1 MDTEVLVSSVI
12 NDEMISGGK
21 ALLSQ
26 LDKSKWQVTAALW
39 FLDADSRRWKL
50 LLASPR
56 VEAGGP
62 KKAYFDILDAL
73 AELPKEAPRIALKD
87 VTVLDSKDSLVQ
99 LLKSAVSTPPRAIG
113 DVRFSG
119 NTINGHFIEDAY
131 IYRLT

>member
-1 MDTEVLVSSVI
+1 MATEVLVSNVI
-12 NDEMISGGK
+12 SDEMIRAGE

-26 LDKSKWQVTAALW
+26 LDKSKWPVSAALW
-39 FLDADSRRWKL
+39 FLDADSQRWKF

-73 AELPKEAPRIALKD
+73 AELPKDAPRIALKD
-87 VTVLDSKDSLVQ
+87 VTVLDPKNSLIQ
-99 LLKSAVSTPPRAIG
+99 LLKSAVKTGTGISDI
-113 DVRFSG
+113 RFSG

-131 IYRLT
+131 IYRLA

>member
-1 MDTEVLVSSVI
+1 MATEVLVSSEI
-12 NDEMISGGK
+12 SPEMVRAGE
-21 ALLSQ
+21 ALLGQ
-26 LDKSKWQVTAALW
+26 LDKAGRRVSAALW

-62 KKAYFDILDAL
+62 KKAYLDILDAL
-73 AELPKEAPRIALKD
+73 AELPKDAPRIALKD
-87 VTVLDSKDSLVQ
+87 VTVLDPKNALVK
-99 LLKSAVSTPPRAIG
+99 LLKSAVKTGTGISGI
-113 DVRFSG
+113 RFSG

>member
-1 MDTEVLVSSVI
+1 MDTDVLVSNVI
-12 NDEMISGGK
+12 SDEMISGGK

-26 LDKSKWQVTAALW
+26 LDKSKWRATAALW
-39 FLDADSRRWKL
+39 FLDADSQRWKL

-62 KKAYFDILDAL
+62 KKAYFEILDAL
-73 AELPKEAPRIALKD
+73 AELPKDAPRIALKD
-87 VTVLDSKDSLVQ
+87 VTVLDPGNSLVQ
-99 LLKSAVSTPPRAIG
+99 LLKSAVKTGAGINEI
-113 DVRFSG
+113 RFSG